1 MLILGESDEFTSVR
15 SFEEFCNNL
24 QSGRAIVPKAGHFYL
39 KNTEMVRLLESVDIF
54 LSKL

>member
-15 SFEEFCNNL
+15 SFEEFCNTL
-24 QSGRAIVPKAGHFYL
+24 QSARAIVPNAGHFYVH
-39 KNTEMVRLLESVDIF
+39 NTEMVRLLESVVIF